1 MFSLCLCLISLSS
14 LNQICVYIL
23 YICGIIC
30 ACVCL
35 HMCGCMD
42 MCGGTSDLLL
52 AARHTYLEV
61 VCPRSEARSRFNI
74 S

>member
-1 MFSLCLCLISLSS
+1 MFSVCLCLISPSS
-14 LNQICVYIL
+14 LNQICVYIF
-23 YICGIIC
+23 YIGRIIC
-30 ACVCL
+30 ACLCL
-35 HMCGCMD
+35 HMCGCLD
-42 MCGGTSDLLL
+42 VCDGISDLLL